1 MPRMPEKIGGT
12 IEAVIAMT
20 GMKRL
25 IGMPVILDGQQIGN
39 VVRGVVR
46 RDGKA
51 LAGLIV
57 RDGLRASRYLDVS
70 GVRMLGKLSVICD
83 KKPERVPREAAFR
96 LFRVTD
102 ANGARVGLV
111 TDVLLD
117 ESTMRVTAL
126 EISSG
131 PVDDLIA
138 GRWYTTSFDVRAMG
152 GTGHVTVPCRQN

>member
-1 MPRMPEKIGGT
+1 
-12 IEAVIAMT
+12 MT

-25 IGMPVILDGQQIGN
+25 IGLPVILEGKQIGS

-46 RDGKA
+46 EDGRA
-51 LAGLIV
+51 LSGLVV
-57 RDGLRASRYLDVS
+57 RDGLRASRFVAAEEI
-70 GVRMLGKLSVICD
+70 RMLGRLSVICAR
-83 KKPERVPREAAFR
+83 KPGRLPKEAAFR

-102 ANGARVGLV
+102 SNGARIGLV
-111 TDVLLD
+111 TDVLL
-117 ESTMRVTAL
+117 EEASLRVAAL

-138 GRWYTTSFDVRAMG
+138 GRWYATAFDVRAMG